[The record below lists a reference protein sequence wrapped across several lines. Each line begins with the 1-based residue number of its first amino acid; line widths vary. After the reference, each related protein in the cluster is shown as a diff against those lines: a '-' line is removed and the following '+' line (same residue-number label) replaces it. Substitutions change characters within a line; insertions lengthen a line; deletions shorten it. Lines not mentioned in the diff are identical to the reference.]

1 MQFTA
6 SRFRD
11 DAPLC
16 CDPLEIELLIVNF
29 LRNALQAV
37 ERNAPDEEKRID
49 VRILRDSGFWRL
61 EVEDNGPEIPDE
73 TLRDLSHP
81 VSSDKLE
88 GLGLG
93 LSLCR
98 VIAER
103 HTARLGFRRAL
114 PHGLIASLSIP
125 AAEEKSDA
133 DN

>member
-1 MQFTA
+1 M
-6 SRFRD
+6 
-11 DAPLC
+11 
-16 CDPLEIELLIVNF
+16 
-29 LRNALQAV
+29 

-103 HTARLGFRRAL
+103 HTARLVFRRAL